1 MKALFVT
8 SSSSMKNTSGG
19 QQVCTQEYLKLLK
32 VAGFSVSIIEYEF
45 DKSPFTRLRRR
56 IFPRPYDY
64 ILPFDLVDKVNH
76 QLKVDCTDLIFLNV
90 VDVAPLAKQLR
101 SNMDKKIKIIL
112 LSHGL
117 ASVDYLHEVRA
128 QGENKFNRVNS
139 SQLRKLSLQLIAECE
154 QRQYIDQVFCLA
166 PFEVEIERWL
176 GAKRVN
182 WLPRIIQPN
191 PLEWDPDSTRLG
203 FVGTVDHPPNKEGL
217 ILFLKELEKIAPPN
231 LRLRLVGSPSHVATA
246 IANQFPIVDYLGMLS
261 NSDLEKEARTWSC
274 FVHPIFCFARG
285 CSTKLASAFSWQIPV
300 ATTAAGCRGY
310 TWKQGHLSLAE
321 TPEDL
326 SRLALKM
333 TDKQFAY
340 SSKQEI
346 VFISNSSPTVTEIAK
361 IFCDDLNL

>member
-1 MKALFVT
+1 
-8 SSSSMKNTSGG
+8 
-19 QQVCTQEYLKLLK
+19 
-32 VAGFSVSIIEYEF
+32 
-45 DKSPFTRLRRR
+45 
-56 IFPRPYDY
+56 
-64 ILPFDLVDKVNH
+64 
-76 QLKVDCTDLIFLNV
+76 
-90 VDVAPLAKQLR
+90 
-101 SNMDKKIKIIL
+101 
-112 LSHGL
+112 
-117 ASVDYLHEVRA
+117 
-128 QGENKFNRVNS
+128 
-139 SQLRKLSLQLIAECE
+139 
-154 QRQYIDQVFCLA
+154 
-166 PFEVEIERWL
+166 
-176 GAKRVN
+176 
-182 WLPRIIQPN
+182 
-191 PLEWDPDSTRLG
+191 
-203 FVGTVDHPPNKEGL
+203 
-217 ILFLKELEKIAPPN
+217 
-231 LRLRLVGSPSHVATA
+231 VATA